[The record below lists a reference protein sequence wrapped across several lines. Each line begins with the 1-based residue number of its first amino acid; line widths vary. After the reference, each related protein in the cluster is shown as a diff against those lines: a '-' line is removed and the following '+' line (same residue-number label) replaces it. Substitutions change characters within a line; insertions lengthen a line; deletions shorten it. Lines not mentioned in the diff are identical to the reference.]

1 MKTIRSLYPSCPI
14 ILLVEL
20 GDHQAKTE
28 ALACGMR
35 AVLATPV
42 SLVNLQRAI
51 PGILDRES
59 EPGAPVQPKPEPEW
73 AWVSLNRLEG
83 CRENGFLR
91 SL

>member
-20 GDHQAKTE
+20 GDHQAE

-35 AVLATPV
+35 TVLAKPV

-73 AWVSLNRLEG
+73 AWVTE
-83 CRENGFLR
+83 
-91 SL
+91 